1 MSIRMLAVE
10 LYSVMKRVKELEKK
24 LENMAPGT
32 PGRDE
37 VEKELNR
44 ERAEQKRLKKMLDGA
59 KEG

>member
-37 VEKELNR
+37 VERELNR